1 MNSNTITT
9 MFYYLGLG
17 TYSMFSVESLWVKN
31 TVCAAPHYYTVDKKL
46 DVVSTSLNSI
56 SFFRLSINFSHL

>member
-1 MNSNTITT
+1 
-9 MFYYLGLG
+9 
-17 TYSMFSVESLWVKN
+17 MFSVESLWVKN